1 MKMIKKLLFSATVF
15 LILIGGFM
23 FIKNLFLANK
33 RFEKPL
39 IRFTYTSG
47 GGMDGSYTNK
57 SVTLDYDKAII
68 YCHLQYLSIT
78 PTTKEYFVDKEILNE
93 IEEIFYKYKMSSDFN
108 KLKLSN
114 IIVYDA
120 PTSSYSFNFD
130 NLDFVNFNSS
140 QAIPNRGYKAIDEI
154 FQLINSYCIDDNKI
168 PGLTN
173 EARELEI
180 EDNQRALIIYDYGL
194 KKLTFYILNESES
207 IDYDYSYELY
217 YENELLSTDKD
228 NPIELQRKEFITINK
243 HGEEKFIIPLN
254 DYLKAGHYRLVAGNM
269 SADFEIN

>member
-57 SVTLDYDKAII
+57 SVTLDDDKAII

-154 FQLINSYCIDDNKI
+154 FQLINSYCIDD
-168 PGLTN
+168 
-173 EARELEI
+173 
-180 EDNQRALIIYDYGL
+180 
-194 KKLTFYILNESES
+194 
-207 IDYDYSYELY
+207 YDYSYELY